1 MQGEVC
7 RTEKKKK
14 ERRKELENTLLKFD
28 VRSSYDVEFDLG
40 WERPGW
46 ERPVAV
52 AVKAN
57 CVCGIVSDVE
67 GYLGGQGGEQV
78 LEFP

>member
-28 VRSSYDVEFDLG
+28 ARSSYDVEFDLG
-40 WERPGW
+40 WERP
-46 ERPVAV
+46 VVV

-57 CVCGIVSDVE
+57 GVCGVVSDVE
-67 GYLGGQGGEQV
+67 GYVVGQGGEQV